1 MNVCIFDTETTSIEK
16 PFVYNIGWVIYNTE
30 ERKIVY
36 KAEYVAEQIWH
47 NLELFTTAYFADKR
61 DWYIGQMKSRKITM
75 EKLGYITQTMCRVFK
90 QFNVQG
96 AYAYNSNFDE
106 KVFAFNCDWF
116 KIKNPFDN
124 IPIYDIRGYVHKKI
138 AFTERYQQW
147 CKDNEA
153 YTDSGNYSTTAEN
166 VYRYISSNSDFIES
180 HTALDDSLIELQILQ
195 FCIDLGCEWNTE
207 YKVYRS
213 IRNDTQKILRV
224 RDIDGNVT
232 EFAYNKITDYKEK
245 NGVKRILLKGI
256 DKQHIVCYNS
266 GVRGGCHR
274 P

>member
-16 PFVYNIGWVIYNTE
+16 PFAYNIGWCIYNTDSH
-30 ERKIVY
+30 KVVY
-36 KAEYVAEQIWH
+36 KADYVAEQIWH

-75 EKLGYITQTMCRVFK
+75 DKLGHITQLMCRVFK
-90 QFNVQG
+90 QFDVQ
-96 AYAYNSNFDE
+96 AAFAYNSDFDE
-106 KVFAFNCDWF
+106 RVFNFCCDWF

-124 IPIYDIRGYVHKKI
+124 IPIYDVRGYVHKVI
-138 AFTERYQQW
+138 AFTPEYQKF
-147 CKDNEA
+147 CDDNEL

-166 VYRYISSNSDFIES
+166 VYRFIKQDINFVEQ
-180 HTALDDSLIELQILQ
+180 HTALADSEIELEILLY
-195 FCIDLGCEWNTE
+195 CIGLGCKWNTA

-213 IRNDTQKILRV
+213 VPRLQDNILRV

-232 EFAYNKITDYKEK
+232 DFPYTKITDYKPK
-245 NGVKRILLKGI
+245 NGVKRIILKGV
-256 DKQHIVCYNS
+256 DKQ
-266 GVRGGCHR
+266 